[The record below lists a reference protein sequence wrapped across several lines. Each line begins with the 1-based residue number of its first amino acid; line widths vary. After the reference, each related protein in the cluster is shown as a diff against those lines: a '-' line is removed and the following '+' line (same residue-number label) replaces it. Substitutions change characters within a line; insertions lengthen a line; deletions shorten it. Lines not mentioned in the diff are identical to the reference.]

1 MSADITK
8 KLIKSQLAFI
18 LVNCFTETL
27 SGTTPSLR
35 GDINPLTTNVPYH
48 IETSQLICNVNQFTR
63 FYMMRTLVVNG
74 LNFTY
79 KYYRSYI

>member
-27 SGTTPSLR
+27 SGTTSSLR
-35 GDINPLTTNVPYH
+35 GDINPLATNVPYH
-48 IETSQLICNVNQFTR
+48 IETSQLICNVNQFTC
-63 FYMMRTLVVNG
+63 FYVMGTLVVNG